1 MKKTLTAN
9 ISGTVFHIEEDAYE
23 QLSRYLATIR
33 GQFASTEGRDEIMA
47 DIEARIA
54 ELFTEL
60 LGGTRSVV
68 TIADVE
74 QVMRTMGRP
83 EDYAGEGT
91 NDQGPTGA
99 QQDPGFQQGSGRK
112 RLFRHPL
119 DKWVG
124 GVLGGIG
131 AYFGT
136 DPLWLRILFIVLFIF
151 GLGSPILI
159 YLILWILVPMADS
172 AAERLMM
179 EGEPVTVDNL
189 KRAFEEGADRM
200 KRGAEQMA
208 READELGR
216 KWSSEQ
222 GRQRQREAFSG
233 VERFAQGIVGVLAKI
248 VGFLML
254 IGGAAITIAL
264 LGLLIGG
271 GTITY
276 DSIIGLGD
284 IAMFDLASV
293 VFDSAQQGMWFTIC
307 FVLLALIPAIGAF
320 IGGLRL
326 LTGLRAPQWMGWMMG
341 TAWMAAMVV
350 VIIIGIRLGNDMGH
364 DQRIIEEVPLA
375 QPAGQ
380 TLYLGADDMR
390 GLGHEWSMKLDDGRV
405 DWDMDGLRLKPDSI
419 HIAWAELD
427 VKPSPDSLF
436 HLLVHRRGHGRSDK
450 MATARASHIHY
461 NYAQQDS
468 LVLFSPWVNIPAND
482 KLRAQCVRFVVQV
495 PVGRAVHFQGGV
507 GFLLDD
513 VKNVTNTWDEDMVG
527 QTWTMT
533 TNGLS
538 SSVRPEDI
546 PDDLPLPN
554 GNEQDKP
561 SAPVNTTVQN
571 RSERQPVPA
580 TLPNIISLLD
590 LSDH

>member
-1 MKKTLTAN
+1 
-9 ISGTVFHIEEDAYE
+9 
-23 QLSRYLATIR
+23 
-33 GQFASTEGRDEIMA
+33 
-47 DIEARIA
+47 
-54 ELFTEL
+54 
-60 LGGTRSVV
+60 
-68 TIADVE
+68 
-74 QVMRTMGRP
+74 
-83 EDYAGEGT
+83 
-91 NDQGPTGA
+91 
-99 QQDPGFQQGSGRK
+99 
-112 RLFRHPL
+112 
-119 DKWVG
+119 
-124 GVLGGIG
+124 
-131 AYFGT
+131 
-136 DPLWLRILFIVLFIF
+136 
-151 GLGSPILI
+151 
-159 YLILWILVPMADS
+159 
-172 AAERLMM
+172 
-179 EGEPVTVDNL
+179 
-189 KRAFEEGADRM
+189 
-200 KRGAEQMA
+200 
-208 READELGR
+208 
-216 KWSSEQ
+216 
-222 GRQRQREAFSG
+222 
-233 VERFAQGIVGVLAKI
+233 
-248 VGFLML
+248 
-254 IGGAAITIAL
+254 
-264 LGLLIGG
+264 
-271 GTITY
+271 
-276 DSIIGLGD
+276 
-284 IAMFDLASV
+284 
-293 VFDSAQQGMWFTIC
+293 
-307 FVLLALIPAIGAF
+307 
-320 IGGLRL
+320 
-326 LTGLRAPQWMGWMMG
+326 
-341 TAWMAAMVV
+341 
-350 VIIIGIRLGNDMGH
+350 MGH

-405 DWDMDGLRLKPDSI
+405 DWDMDGLRLTPDSI